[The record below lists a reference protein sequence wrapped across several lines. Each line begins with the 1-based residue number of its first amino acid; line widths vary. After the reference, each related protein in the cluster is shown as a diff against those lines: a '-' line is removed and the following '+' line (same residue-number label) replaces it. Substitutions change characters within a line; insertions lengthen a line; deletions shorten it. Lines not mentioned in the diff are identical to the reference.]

1 MKNHLKTFLLL
12 GTLTALLVGIGGV
25 LGGAWTWIALAMAVL
40 LNVGAYFFSD
50 SLVLKMS
57 GAVEVSPTEAPRLH
71 AMVEELAQRAGI
83 PKPRVYRIADPHAN
97 AFATGR
103 NPEKGVVAVTDGIV
117 SILSERELR
126 GVIAHEIAH
135 IKNRDI
141 LIASVGAILA
151 SVIGSVA
158 NMIQFSAIF
167 GGSEDEEEGG
177 GGIGAL
183 IAAFIAPIGAML
195 IQFAVSRSREFAADE
210 LGARLANDPEA
221 LARALAKLE
230 RGAQIMPTMNPQPA
244 TASLFIVNPL
254 TAGQRLARLF
264 STHPATEERVAR
276 LRAMVGRGLA

>member
-141 LIASVGAILA
+141 LVSTIATVVAAAIGHIASMLQWSAIL
-151 SVIGSVA
+151 G
-158 NMIQFSAIF
+158 
-167 GGSEDEEEGG
+167 GGSSDDEEEGG
-177 GGIGAL
+177 SMAGAL
-183 IAAFIAPIGAML
+183 VVAFTAPMIAML
-195 IQFAVSRSREFAADE
+195 VQFAVSRTREYLADE
-210 LGARLANDPEA
+210 TGARIAEDPEA
-221 LARALAKLE
+221 LAQALLKLE
-230 RGAQIMPTMNPQPA
+230 RAAHVMPGDVRPA
-244 TASLFIVNPL
+244 TASLYIVNPL
-254 TAGQRLARLF
+254 TAGQRLARWF
-264 STHPATEERVAR
+264 STHPATEDRVAR
-276 LRAMVGRGLA
+276 LRKLRA